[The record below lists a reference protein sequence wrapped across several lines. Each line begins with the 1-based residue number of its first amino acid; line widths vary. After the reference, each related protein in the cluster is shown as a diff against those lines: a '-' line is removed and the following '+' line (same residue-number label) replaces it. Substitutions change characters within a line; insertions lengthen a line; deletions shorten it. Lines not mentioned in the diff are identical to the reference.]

1 MPGVSVLLVLLPLI
15 LATLV
20 AGFRA
25 PMQVLLP
32 LYALTV
38 PLGSTFSV
46 PGLPP
51 EFGSGSSLVGLTLT
65 GALAVRLLLIPSSRQ
80 LPGLPTGVWLSLLAL
95 AVCSTVWSISTAT
108 TVTALQVL
116 TSLVLLYG
124 LVAMSQ
130 AGLAVRKRLELALVT
145 GGVAVSL
152 WGILQTLTNSLPTSE
167 ASGPRFGRD
176 LLGPNHTAAA
186 LLLPLAIAL
195 SRLEWA
201 RTARGRV
208 AYGASVAALVAA
220 ITLSGSRGGLVGAG
234 MTFLVFAV
242 FSRRPRLLLLSG
254 AVVAAV
260 VGGVIVADPG
270 GIGSRQLREG
280 SSGRTDIWQVG
291 LTACRRD
298 CPLGTGWG
306 TFGVVYERTQSSV
319 PTAKVL
325 RRGTTYEP
333 HNIFLLL
340 AIEAGVTG
348 LVLLLAG
355 LVLTARQAWKLPAH
369 LRAPPLAALAGL
381 VTSGF
386 FLSNFEFKYFWM
398 TLIYV
403 TVVNTVHRSSLAP
416 QLTAAVPEHVTAGT
430 GTQPTASAT
439 DALTSV

>member
-1 MPGVSVLLVLLPLI
+1 MVVLLPLV
-15 LATLV
+15 LATVV

-51 EFGSGSSLVGLTLT
+51 EFGSASSLVGLTLT
-65 GALAVRLLLIPSSRQ
+65 GALAVRLLVMPSSRRM
-80 LPGLPTGVWLSLLAL
+80 PGLPTGVWLGLLAL
-95 AVCSTVWSISTAT
+95 AVCSMVWSISTAT
-108 TVTALQVL
+108 TLTALQVL
-116 TSLVLLYG
+116 SSLVLLYA

-130 AGLAVRKRLELALVT
+130 AGMAVRERLELALVT

-195 SRLEWA
+195 SRLES
-201 RTARGRV
+201 RSTSRGRV
-208 AYGASVAALVAA
+208 VYGASVAALVAA

-234 MTFLVFAV
+234 VTFLVFAV
-242 FSRRPRLLLLSG
+242 LSRRPRLLLVSG

-291 LTACRRD
+291 LTACRSD
-298 CPLGTGWG
+298 CPRGTGWG

-340 AIEAGVTG
+340 AIEAGITG

-355 LVLTARQAWKLPAH
+355 LTLTARQAWKLPAQ

-381 VTSGF
+381 ITSAF

-398 TLIYV
+398 TLLYV
-403 TVVNTVHRSSLAP
+403 TVMDTVHHSSRAP
-416 QLTAAVPEHVTAGT
+416 RRTAAVPGHDTAG
-430 GTQPTASAT
+430 GSAQPPASVGG
-439 DALTSV
+439 ALTAV